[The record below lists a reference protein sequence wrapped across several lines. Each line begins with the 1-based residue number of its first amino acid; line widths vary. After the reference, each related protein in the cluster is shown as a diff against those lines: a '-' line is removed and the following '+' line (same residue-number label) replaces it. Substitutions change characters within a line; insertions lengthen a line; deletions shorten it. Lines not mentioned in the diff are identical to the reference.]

1 MTVTVFVYLISIS
14 EDFLSFYFSLFP
26 LVSVL
31 IEKIYQ
37 ALDDRQKYSTVRQLE
52 M

>member
-1 MTVTVFVYLISIS
+1 MTVTVFGYLISIS
-14 EDFLSFYFSLFP
+14 EDFLSFYFFIFP
-26 LVSVL
+26 LVLVL
-31 IEKIYQ
+31 IEKIYK